1 MNTEQKQHYKKEAI
15 KRMKGLGIIE
25 DTIQQFEQG
34 DLVSYSLRGGNY
46 WLDSTFKQLVT
57 EFEEKHD
64 YLVYYAILSY
74 TSMGRMLSLLYISN
88 REEEWSGDWKELKQG
103 FQMSYVFN
111 LDIPEYSEFG
121 LIGFRPLF
129 GGLVRTA

>member
-1 MNTEQKQHYKKEAI
+1 MKNEQKQRYKKEAI
-15 KRMKGLGIIE
+15 KRMKALGIID

-34 DLVSYSLRGGNY
+34 DLVSYSLQGGNY

-74 TSMGRMLSLLYISN
+74 TNIGRMLSLFYISN

>member
-1 MNTEQKQHYKKEAI
+1 MKNEQKLRYKKEAI
-15 KRMKGLGIIE
+15 KRMKALGIID
-25 DTIQQFEQG
+25 DTIQQFEQA

-46 WLDSTFKQLVT
+46 WLDNRFKQLVA

-64 YLVYYAILSY
+64 YLVYYAILSH
-74 TSMGRMLSLLYISN
+74 TNIGIMLSLFYVSN
-88 REEEWSGDWKELKQG
+88 REEEWSGDWKELNEG

-121 LIGFRPLF
+121 LIGFKQVF
-129 GGLVRTA
+129 GGLIRIA

>member
-1 MNTEQKQHYKKEAI
+1 MKNEQKQRYKKEAI
-15 KRMKGLGIIE
+15 KRMKALGIID
-25 DTIQQFEQG
+25 DTIQQFEQA

-46 WLDSTFKQLVT
+46 WLDNSFKQLVA

-74 TSMGRMLSLLYISN
+74 TAIGKMLSLFYVSN
-88 REEEWSGDWKELKQG
+88 REEEWSGDWKELNQG

-121 LIGFRPLF
+121 LIGFKPIV
-129 GGLVRTA
+129 GGLIRTA

>member
-1 MNTEQKQHYKKEAI
+1 MKNKQKQQYKKEAI
-15 KRMKGLGIIE
+15 KRMKALGIID
-25 DTIQQFEQG
+25 DTIQQFEQA

-46 WLDSTFKQLVT
+46 WLDNSFKQLVA

-74 TSMGRMLSLLYISN
+74 TAIGKMLSLFYVSN
-88 REEEWSGDWKELKQG
+88 REEEWSGDWKELNEG

-121 LIGFRPLF
+121 LIGFKPIF
-129 GGLVRTA
+129 GGLIRTA

>member
-15 KRMKGLGIIE
+15 KRMKELGIID

-46 WLDSTFKQLVT
+46 WLDSAFKQLVT

-129 GGLVRTA
+129 GELVRTA

>member
-1 MNTEQKQHYKKEAI
+1 MKNEQKLRYKKEAI
-15 KRMKGLGIIE
+15 KRMKALGIID
-25 DTIQQFEQG
+25 DTIQQFEQA

-46 WLDSTFKQLVT
+46 WLDNSFKQLVA

-74 TSMGRMLSLLYISN
+74 TAIGKMLSLFYVSN
-88 REEEWSGDWKELKQG
+88 REEEWSGDWKELNEG

-111 LDIPEYSEFG
+111 LDTPEYSEFG
-121 LIGFRPLF
+121 LIGFKPIV
-129 GGLVRTA
+129 GGLIRTA

>member
-1 MNTEQKQHYKKEAI
+1 MKNEQKLRYKKEAI
-15 KRMKGLGIIE
+15 KRMKALGIID
-25 DTIQQFEQG
+25 DTIQQFEQA

-46 WLDSTFKQLVT
+46 WLDNSFKQLVA

-74 TSMGRMLSLLYISN
+74 TAIGKMLSLFYVSN
-88 REEEWSGDWKELKQG
+88 REEEWSGDWKELNEG

-121 LIGFRPLF
+121 LIGFKPIF
-129 GGLVRTA
+129 GGLIRTA

>member
-1 MNTEQKQHYKKEAI
+1 MKNEQKQRHKKEAI
-15 KRMKGLGIIE
+15 KRMKALGIID
-25 DTIQQFEQG
+25 DTIQQFEQA
-34 DLVSYSLRGGNY
+34 DVVSYSLRGGNY
-46 WLDSTFKQLVT
+46 WLDNSFKQLVA

-74 TSMGRMLSLLYISN
+74 TAIGKMLSLFYVSN
-88 REEEWSGDWKELKQG
+88 REEEWSGDWKELNEG

-121 LIGFRPLF
+121 LIGFKPIF
-129 GGLVRTA
+129 GGLIRTA

>member
-1 MNTEQKQHYKKEAI
+1 MKNEQKQQYKKEAI
-15 KRMKGLGIIE
+15 KRMKALGIID
-25 DTIQQFEQG
+25 DTIQQFEQA

-46 WLDSTFKQLVT
+46 WLDNSFKQLVA

-74 TSMGRMLSLLYISN
+74 TAIGKMLSLFYVSN
-88 REEEWSGDWKELKQG
+88 REEEWSGDWKELNEG

-121 LIGFRPLF
+121 LIGFKPIF
-129 GGLVRTA
+129 GSLIRTA

>member
-1 MNTEQKQHYKKEAI
+1 MKNEQKLRYIKEAI
-15 KRMKGLGIIE
+15 KRMKALGIID
-25 DTIQQFEQG
+25 DTIQQFEQA

-46 WLDSTFKQLVT
+46 WLDNSFKQLVA

-74 TSMGRMLSLLYISN
+74 TAIGKMLSLFYVSN
-88 REEEWSGDWKELKQG
+88 REEEWSGDWKELNEG

-121 LIGFRPLF
+121 LIGFKPIF
-129 GGLVRTA
+129 GGLIRTA

>member
-1 MNTEQKQHYKKEAI
+1 MKNEQKQRYKKEAI
-15 KRMKGLGIIE
+15 KRMKALGIID
-25 DTIQQFEQG
+25 DTIQQFEQA
-34 DLVSYSLRGGNY
+34 DLVSYSLCGGNY
-46 WLDSTFKQLVT
+46 WLDNSFKQLVA

-74 TSMGRMLSLLYISN
+74 TAIGKMLSLFYVSN
-88 REEEWSGDWKELKQG
+88 REEEWSGDWKELNEG

-121 LIGFRPLF
+121 LIGFKPIF
-129 GGLVRTA
+129 GGLIRTA

>member
-1 MNTEQKQHYKKEAI
+1 MKNEQKQQYKKEAI
-15 KRMKGLGIIE
+15 KRMKALGIID
-25 DTIQQFEQG
+25 DTIQQFEQA

-46 WLDSTFKQLVT
+46 WLDNSFKQLVA

-74 TSMGRMLSLLYISN
+74 TAIGKMLSLFYVSN
-88 REEEWSGDWKELKQG
+88 REEEWSGDWKEFNEG

-121 LIGFRPLF
+121 LIGFKPIF
-129 GGLVRTA
+129 GGLIRTA

>member
-1 MNTEQKQHYKKEAI
+1 MKNEQKQLYKKEAI
-15 KRMKGLGIIE
+15 KRMKALGIID
-25 DTIQQFEQG
+25 DTIQQFEQA

-46 WLDSTFKQLVT
+46 WLDNSFKQLVA

-74 TSMGRMLSLLYISN
+74 TAIGKMLSLFYVSN
-88 REEEWSGDWKELKQG
+88 REEEWSGDWKELNEG
-103 FQMSYVFN
+103 FQMAYVFN

-121 LIGFRPLF
+121 LIGFKPIF
-129 GGLVRTA
+129 GGLIRTA

>member
-1 MNTEQKQHYKKEAI
+1 MKNEQKLRYKKEAI
-15 KRMKGLGIIE
+15 KRMKALGII
-25 DTIQQFEQG
+25 DATIQQFEQA

-46 WLDSTFKQLVT
+46 WLDNSFKQLVA

-64 YLVYYAILSY
+64 YLVYYAILSH
-74 TSMGRMLSLLYISN
+74 TDIGRMLSLFYVSN
-88 REEEWSGDWKELKQG
+88 REEEWSGDWKELNEG

-121 LIGFRPLF
+121 LIGFKPIV
-129 GGLVRTA
+129 GGLIRTA

>member
-1 MNTEQKQHYKKEAI
+1 MKNEQKQRYKKEAI
-15 KRMKGLGIIE
+15 KRMKALGIID
-25 DTIQQFEQG
+25 DTIQQFEQA

-46 WLDSTFKQLVT
+46 WLDNSFKQLVA

-74 TSMGRMLSLLYISN
+74 TAIGKMLSLFYVSN
-88 REEEWSGDWKELKQG
+88 REEEWSGDWKELNEG

-121 LIGFRPLF
+121 LIGFKPIF
-129 GGLVRTA
+129 CGLIRTA

>member
-1 MNTEQKQHYKKEAI
+1 MKNEQKQRYKKEAI
-15 KRMKGLGIIE
+15 KRMKALGIID
-25 DTIQQFEQG
+25 DTIQQFEQA

-46 WLDSTFKQLVT
+46 WLDNSFKQLVA

-64 YLVYYAILSY
+64 YLVYYAFLSH
-74 TSMGRMLSLLYISN
+74 TDIGRMLSLFYVSN
-88 REEEWSGDWKELKQG
+88 REEEWSGDWKELNEG

-121 LIGFRPLF
+121 LIGFKPIF
-129 GGLVRTA
+129 GGLIRTA

>member
-1 MNTEQKQHYKKEAI
+1 MKNEQKLRYKKEAI
-15 KRMKGLGIIE
+15 KRMKSLGIID
-25 DTIQQFEQG
+25 DTIQQFEQA

-46 WLDSTFKQLVT
+46 WLDNSFKQLVA

-74 TSMGRMLSLLYISN
+74 TAIGKMLSLFYVSN
-88 REEEWSGDWKELKQG
+88 REEEWSDDWKELNEG

-121 LIGFRPLF
+121 LIGFKPIV
-129 GGLVRTA
+129 GGLIRTA

>member
-1 MNTEQKQHYKKEAI
+1 MKNEQKQRYKKEAI
-15 KRMKGLGIIE
+15 KRMKALGIID
-25 DTIQQFEQG
+25 DTIQQFEQA

-46 WLDSTFKQLVT
+46 WLDNSFKQLAA

-74 TSMGRMLSLLYISN
+74 TAIGKMLSLFYVSN
-88 REEEWSGDWKELKQG
+88 REEEWSGDWKELNEG

-121 LIGFRPLF
+121 LIGFKPIV
-129 GGLVRTA
+129 GGLIRTA

>member
-1 MNTEQKQHYKKEAI
+1 MKNEQKQRYKKEAI
-15 KRMKGLGIIE
+15 KRMKALGIID
-25 DTIQQFEQG
+25 DTIQQFEQA

-46 WLDSTFKQLVT
+46 WLDNSFKQLVA

-74 TSMGRMLSLLYISN
+74 TAIGKMLSLFYVSN
-88 REEEWSGDWKELKQG
+88 REEEWSGDWKELNEG

-121 LIGFRPLF
+121 LIGFKPIF
-129 GGLVRTA
+129 GSLIRTA

>member
-1 MNTEQKQHYKKEAI
+1 MKNEQKQRYKKEAI
-15 KRMKGLGIIE
+15 KRMKALGIID
-25 DTIQQFEQG
+25 DTIQQFEKA

-46 WLDSTFKQLVT
+46 WLDNSFKQLVA

-74 TSMGRMLSLLYISN
+74 TAIGKMLSLFYVSN
-88 REEEWSGDWKELKQG
+88 REEEWSGDWNELNEG

-121 LIGFRPLF
+121 LIGFKPIF
-129 GGLVRTA
+129 GGLIRTA

>member
-1 MNTEQKQHYKKEAI
+1 MKNEQKQWYKKEAI
-15 KRMKGLGIIE
+15 KRMKALGIID
-25 DTIQQFEQG
+25 DTIQQFEQA

-46 WLDSTFKQLVT
+46 WLDNSFKQLVA

-74 TSMGRMLSLLYISN
+74 TAIGKMLSLFYVSN
-88 REEEWSGDWKELKQG
+88 REEEWSGDWKELNEG

-121 LIGFRPLF
+121 LIGFKPIF
-129 GGLVRTA
+129 GGLIRTA

>member
-1 MNTEQKQHYKKEAI
+1 
-15 KRMKGLGIIE
+15 MKALGIID
-25 DTIQQFEQG
+25 DTIQQFEQA

-46 WLDSTFKQLVT
+46 WLDNSFKQLVA

-74 TSMGRMLSLLYISN
+74 TAIGKMLSLFYVSN
-88 REEEWSGDWKELKQG
+88 REEEWSGDWKELNEG

-121 LIGFRPLF
+121 LIGFKPIF
-129 GGLVRTA
+129 GGLIRTA

>member
-1 MNTEQKQHYKKEAI
+1 MKNEQKQRYKKEAI
-15 KRMKGLGIIE
+15 KRMKALGIID
-25 DTIQQFEQG
+25 DTIQQFEQA

-46 WLDSTFKQLVT
+46 WLDNSFKQLVA

-74 TSMGRMLSLLYISN
+74 TAIGKMLSLFYVSN
-88 REEEWSGDWKELKQG
+88 REEEWSGDWKELNEG

-121 LIGFRPLF
+121 LIGFKPIV
-129 GGLVRTA
+129 GGLIRTA

>member
-1 MNTEQKQHYKKEAI
+1 MKNEQKLRYKKEAI
-15 KRMKGLGIIE
+15 KRMKALGIID
-25 DTIQQFEQG
+25 DTIQQFEQA

-46 WLDSTFKQLVT
+46 WLDNSFKQLVA

-74 TSMGRMLSLLYISN
+74 TAIGKMLSLFYVSN
-88 REEEWSGDWKELKQG
+88 REEEWSGDWKELNEG

-121 LIGFRPLF
+121 LIGFKPIV
-129 GGLVRTA
+129 GGLIRTA

>member
-1 MNTEQKQHYKKEAI
+1 MKNEQKQQYKKEAI
-15 KRMKGLGIIE
+15 KRMKALGIID
-25 DTIQQFEQG
+25 DTIQQFEQA

-46 WLDSTFKQLVT
+46 WLDNSFKQLVA

-74 TSMGRMLSLLYISN
+74 TAIGKMLSLFYVSN
-88 REEEWSGDWKELKQG
+88 REEEWSGDWKELNEG

-121 LIGFRPLF
+121 LIGFKPIF
-129 GGLVRTA
+129 DGLIRTA

>member
-1 MNTEQKQHYKKEAI
+1 MKNKQKQRYKKEAI
-15 KRMKGLGIIE
+15 KRMKALGIID
-25 DTIQQFEQG
+25 DTIQQFEQA

-46 WLDSTFKQLVT
+46 WLDNSFEQLVA

-74 TSMGRMLSLLYISN
+74 TAIGKMLSLFYVSN
-88 REEEWSGDWKELKQG
+88 REEEWSGDWKELNEG

-111 LDIPEYSEFG
+111 LNIPEYSEFG
-121 LIGFRPLF
+121 LIGFKPIF
-129 GGLVRTA
+129 GGLIRTA